1 MSPISGYM
9 GEFLFVD
16 LTKGT
21 TQRKP
26 LNWDHTCNFIGGAG
40 YASRLLYD
48 RLSIETLDPFHPQ
61 NEVAIFAGPL
71 TATGAPC
78 TGRHA
83 ICTKSALTGIWGES
97 TGGGYFGAELRHTGL
112 DGILITGAAKSPMV
126 LQITDDEATLASADH
141 LWGKDTFTTEEFIK
155 KDVGDP
161 KVRVLS
167 IGPGGENRVRFAAVM
182 NDEGRA
188 SARAGAGAVLGA
200 KQLKAISVRGSQKPK
215 LADPDRF
222 RELVKTA
229 FQLLEGLAPFLGA
242 NGTLYGADMLMNL
255 FHDMPVRYFSE
266 HFMDISKINATA
278 LKQYRSG
285 QFRCHVCPIGCG
297 PIVTI
302 DEAEI
307 KLDSIA
313 GPEYETVAAFG
324 TLCQVDNL
332 PLLCQANHL
341 CNLFGLDTISC
352 GNVIAFSFAAQE
364 AGKLSK
370 ELTGSLA
377 LEFGNGDTI
386 LELIE
391 MIANRQ
397 GLGNLL
403 AEGVRRAGNTIGTP
417 DLALHVKGLEIP
429 MHDPRAFF
437 GLATTYAVAPIGASH
452 MHGDIQTVDMGV
464 EISEY
469 EIEPGDRHSDK
480 DKGLIVARLRN
491 WRALFNSLT
500 LCQLA
505 LLEPSLVTEIYN
517 AVTGRTL
524 TPLQLLEIGERSM
537 TLKRAFNI
545 RCGVTKSD
553 DCLPKGLEK
562 PFTAGSNEGKVPN
575 LGLQLRQ
582 FYETSGWDPDTG
594 KPTRELL
601 TKLGLNGVMKDL
613 WSNAE

>member
-1 MSPISGYM
+1 M

-16 LTKGT
+16 LTKET
-21 TQRKP
+21 AQRKP
-26 LNWDHTCNFIGGAG
+26 LNWDYARDFIGGAG
-40 YASRLLYD
+40 YSGRLLYD
-48 RLSIETLDPFHPQ
+48 RLSVENLDPFHPL
-61 NEVAIFAGPL
+61 NEVAIFTGPL

-97 TGGGYFGAELRHTGL
+97 TGGGYFGAELRQAGL
-112 DGILITGAAKSPMV
+112 DGILITGAAKSPVV

-141 LWGKDTFTTEEFIK
+141 LWGKDTFTTEELIK
-155 KDVGDP
+155 KDAGDP
-161 KVRVLS
+161 KIRVLS

-188 SARAGAGAVLGA
+188 SARAGAGAVLGT
-200 KQLKAISVRGSQKPK
+200 KQLKAITVRGSQKPE
-215 LADPDRF
+215 LADPDKF
-222 RELVKTA
+222 REHVKTA

-255 FHDMPVRYFSE
+255 FHNMPVRYFSE

-278 LKQYRSG
+278 LKHYRSG

-302 DEAEI
+302 DEADI
-307 KLDSIA
+307 KLDNIA

-324 TLCQVDNL
+324 SLCQVDDL

-341 CNLFGLDTISC
+341 CNLYGLDTISC
-352 GNVIAFSFAAQE
+352 GSVIAFSFAAQH

-377 LEFGNGDTI
+377 LEFGNGETI
-386 LELIE
+386 LKLIE
-391 MIANRQ
+391 MITNRQ
-397 GLGNLL
+397 GLGDLL
-403 AEGVRRAGNTIGTP
+403 AEGVRRAGDTIGVP

-452 MHGDIQTVDMGV
+452 MQGDIHTVEMGV
-464 EISEY
+464 EIPEY
-469 EIEPGDRHSDK
+469 EIEPGDRHSDEN
-480 DKGLIVARLRN
+480 KGLTIARLRN
-491 WRALFNSLT
+491 WRALFNSLP

-505 LLEPSLVTEIYN
+505 LLEPPLVTELYN
-517 AVTGRTL
+517 AVTGRTM

-545 RCGVTKSD
+545 RCGITKSD
-553 DCLPKGLEK
+553 DCLPKGLQK
-562 PFTAGSNEGKVPN
+562 PFSAGSNEGKVPN
-575 LGLQLRQ
+575 IELQLQQ
-582 FYETSGWDPDTG
+582 FYEASSWDPTTG

-601 TKLGLNGVMKDL
+601 TKLGLNDVAKDL
-613 WSNAE
+613 WSNTD

>member
-1 MSPISGYM
+1 MTLLSGYM
-9 GEFLFVD
+9 GEFLYVD
-16 LTKGT
+16 LTKET
-21 TQRKP
+21 AHRKP
-26 LNWDHTCNFIGGAG
+26 INWDHARNFIGGSG

-48 RLSIETLDPFHPQ
+48 RLAVEALDPFHPS
-61 NEVAIFAGPL
+61 NEVAIFTGPL

-112 DGILITGAAKSPMV
+112 DGILVTGAAKSPVV
-126 LQITDDEATLASADH
+126 LQITDDDATLTSADH
-141 LWGKDTFTTEEFIK
+141 LWGKDTYTTEDIIK
-155 KDVGDP
+155 KDAGDQ
-161 KVRVLS
+161 KIRVLS

-200 KQLKAISVRGSQKPK
+200 KQLKAIAVRGSQKPEI
-215 LADPDRF
+215 ADSDRF
-222 RELVKTA
+222 RDHVKTA

-255 FHDMPVRYFSE
+255 FHNMPVRYFSE
-266 HFMDISKINATA
+266 PFMDISKINATA

-285 QFRCHVCPIGCG
+285 QFRCHACPIGCG
-297 PIVTI
+297 PIITI
-302 DEAEI
+302 DEPGV
-307 KLDSIA
+307 KLNSVA

-324 TLCQVDNL
+324 TLCKVDNL
-332 PLLCQANHL
+332 SLLCQANHL

-352 GNVIAFSFAAQE
+352 GNVIAFSFAAKE
-364 AGKLSK
+364 AGKITK
-370 ELTGSLA
+370 ELEGSLN
-377 LEFGNGDTI
+377 LEFGNGKTI
-386 LELIE
+386 LKLIE

-403 AEGVRRAGNTIGTP
+403 AEGVRWVGDTIGAP
-417 DLALHVKGLEIP
+417 NLALHVKGLEIP

-452 MHGDIQTVDMGV
+452 MQGDIQTVDMGV
-464 EISEY
+464 EIPEY
-469 EIEPGDRHSDK
+469 EIEPGDRHSNK
-480 DKGLIVARLRN
+480 SKGFAIARLRN

-505 LLEPSLVTEIYN
+505 LLEPPLVTELYN
-517 AVTGRTL
+517 ATTGRTL

-537 TLKRAFNI
+537 TVKRAFNI
-545 RCGVTKSD
+545 RCGITKSD
-553 DCLPKGLEK
+553 DRLPKGLQQ
-562 PFTAGSNEGKVPN
+562 PFMSGSNEGKVPN
-575 LGLQLRQ
+575 VELQLQQ
-582 FYETSGWDPDTG
+582 FYKTSSWDPKTG
-594 KPTRELL
+594 KPTPELL
-601 TKLGLNGVMKDL
+601 TRLGLKGIAKDL
-613 WSNAE
+613 WSNAD